1 MPRGLSKLKK
11 DRVPHTG
18 YYHISSGTTVM
29 NKGQQSA
36 LKRAK
41 TNKAKRRVLSKVQR
55 RKPQKPR

>member
-1 MPRGLSKLKK
+1 MPPKLSKLKK
-11 DRVPHTG
+11 GKVPKTG
-18 YYHISSGTTVM
+18 YYHIKSGTTVM

-41 TNKAKRRVLSKVQR
+41 TQKGKNKVISAVMK